1 MAEFGGKAAFQRRAL
16 FAALLFQKSAQQLG
30 GSGRCAQQNLPR
42 GADIHFGDALV
53 PTLGGQIE
61 GVHGVDLIAPKL
73 HAHGLFHVGGVDIHN
88 VAAHRK
94 LPRPV
99 YLSAAGVPG
108 AVQKRGQFLARQ
120 GVPGVQRAGVGTEIR
135 ARGGVLCQS
144 LLRHADSAQTPA
156 HQVAQNAQAA
166 ILVLAAGALDGAQQ
180 VVPRGEYRCRDTQHV
195 QIARKTGRLRLAGG
209 NDAQGS
215 PRLPRQRSIYHGA
228 PRCGYAK

>member
-30 GSGRCAQQNLPR
+30 GFGRCPAQHLPR
-42 GADIHFGDALV
+42 GADVYFGNTFV

-61 GVHGVDLIAPKL
+61 GVQGVDLIAPKL
-73 HAHGLFHVGGVDIHN
+73 HAHGLLHVGGVDIHN

-99 YLSAAGVPG
+99 YLGAAGVPG

-120 GVPGVQRAGVGTEIR
+120 GVPGVQRAGVGAEIR
-135 ARGGVLCQS
+135 ARGGVLGQG
-144 LLRHADSAQTPA
+144 LLRHAYGAQPPT

-166 ILVLAAGALDGAQQ
+166 VLVLTAGTLDGAQQ
-180 VVPRGEYRCRDTQHV
+180 VIPRGEYRCRDAQHI
-195 QIARKTGRLRLAGG
+195 QITCKAGGFGLAGG
-209 NDAQGS
+209 HDAQGC
-215 PRLPRQRSIYHGA
+215 PRLPRQRRVYHGA
-228 PRCGYAK
+228 PGCGYAK